1 MIDPFVLAFWFSIG
15 VAVFATIGAVVAAYL
30 DWKCRDRIRG
40 NRERMARGIGLPP
53 EAWH

>member
-1 MIDPFVLAFWFSIG
+1 MDGYTLMFWLSIV
-15 VAVFATIGAVVAAYL
+15 VAVLGTAGAVGAAYL